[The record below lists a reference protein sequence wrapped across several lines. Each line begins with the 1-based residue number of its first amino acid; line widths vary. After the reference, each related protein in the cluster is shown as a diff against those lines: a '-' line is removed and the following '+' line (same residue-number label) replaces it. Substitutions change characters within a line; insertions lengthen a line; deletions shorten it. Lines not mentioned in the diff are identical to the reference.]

1 MYQSGLEN
9 KTVSGAYRISQ
20 ISVIVNGDCLLSKIT
35 LTMCTRADLSDLG
48 GIILEIS
55 TSPQDFGPKIA

>member
-35 LTMCTRADLSDLG
+35 LTMCTRADLG